1 MSPAASFD
9 GLTLAGVVGGLLQPS
24 NGVHPTGRAV
34 SLAGTASGRVYIR
47 PVVQNRRH
55 RRAKGM
61 TFEFYPLAFGDVT
74 LDVII
79 VPLSRV
85 RPPRLGVALVMAE

>member
-1 MSPAASFD
+1 
-9 GLTLAGVVGGLLQPS
+9 
-24 NGVHPTGRAV
+24 
-34 SLAGTASGRVYIR
+34 
-47 PVVQNRRH
+47 
-55 RRAKGM
+55 M